1 MVKTVL
7 SGEKVKTV
15 KLQEKE
21 IVSTVDNVLLF
32 VQRVLIFVMASS
44 WSVSTVQ
51 HVLMPVTK

>member
-15 KLQEKE
+15 KLQERE

-51 HVLMPVTK
+51 HVLMPATK